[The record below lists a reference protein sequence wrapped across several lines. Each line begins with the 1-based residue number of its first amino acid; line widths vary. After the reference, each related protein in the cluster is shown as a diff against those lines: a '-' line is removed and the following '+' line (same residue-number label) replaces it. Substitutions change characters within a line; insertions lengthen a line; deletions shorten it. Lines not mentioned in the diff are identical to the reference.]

1 MAKHSVKYVLILKL
15 RKSVVTIKFINNVY
29 GV

>member
-1 MAKHSVKYVLILKL
+1 SVKSVLIIKL
-15 RKSVVTIKFINNVY
+15 RKSVATIKFINNVY